1 MENIDISILKEIP
14 SLSERYELIIEP
26 LAPLSMVEEF
36 PGSFYKSLKIPSK
49 KMICGLF
56 ENILGWHIDWLDRK
70 SIIIEMEKLRK
81 KQKINFLNQQKGS
94 TYIPLLM
101 EYFEVE
107 NEELFDF
114 RKVIFYDDLWSRL
127 YRRSDAVNHAKGTE
141 NIDYTIIPM
150 KRLLKRESKNP
161 KKVDNTALDDFFKQN
176 LSKYPMYYTIPT
188 NREYLQIDGIYRIPL
203 LIDKRLANLLNEKL
217 ENVNIGYLGN
227 SEGWINVKLE
237 RK

>member
-1 MENIDISILKEIP
+1 
-14 SLSERYELIIEP
+14 
-26 LAPLSMVEEF
+26 
-36 PGSFYKSLKIPSK
+36 
-49 KMICGLF
+49 MICGLF

-70 SIIIEMEKLRK
+70 SIIIEMGKLRK
-81 KQKINFLNQQKGS
+81 KQKINFFNQQRGS

-114 RKVIFYDDLWSRL
+114 LKVIFYNDLWSRL
-127 YRRSDAVNHAKGTE
+127 YRRSDAVNHANGTE

-161 KKVDNTALDDFFKQN
+161 KKVDNTALADFFKQN

-237 RK
+237 QK